1 MSDQPL
7 LDRPV
12 TRRAVLVGGG
22 LAGFAAF
29 LAACGTGGTQSTAP
43 TAGTPTTPGSTAT
56 TATTGPTATPAPPSA
71 TYGAELNWANWCCYM
86 DVDPAD
92 TTKWKTLEDFK
103 KKYGTTVKYKEIIDE
118 NEGFVATIAN
128 QIVAGQDPGWDI
140 ITVTDWMVAR
150 LVKLGWLEKFETV
163 NMPNFVANVR
173 DVYKAQDYD
182 AAMLYH
188 APWQTGMTGIGA
200 DTAKT
205 GEITSLKSLYED
217 DPRWH
222 GKVEFLTEMR
232 DAIGLSMLA
241 LGLDPR
247 TPTRDGCD
255 KAVALMKKAQAAK
268 TVRDVKGNAYTEDLA
283 AGVAVLVMAWSGD
296 IVGLQAEKPN
306 LKFIFP
312 TEGVMF
318 WTDNTCIPKGAV
330 HKGTA
335 ELMIDYCYV
344 PEHAAQI
351 EAGVAYIT
359 PVKGV
364 QEIFAA
370 SADNKALAT
379 DPLRFPPAE
388 LEPKLVPFGIL
399 NEADE
404 KYFNQQFATVIG
416 V

>member
-12 TRRAVLVGGG
+12 TRRAVLVGGS
-22 LAGFAAF
+22 LAGFSAF
-29 LAACGTGGTQSTAP
+29 LAACGTQGTASSPTPGQTATAP
-43 TAGTPTTPGSTAT
+43 PAGTPAATSAPPTTP
-56 TATTGPTATPAPPSA
+56 PVRA
-71 TYGAELNWANWCCYM
+71 TYSTELNWANWCCYL

-92 TTKWKTLEDFK
+92 KTKWKTLEDFK
-103 KKYGTTVKYKEIIDE
+103 KKYGTTVNYKEVIDA

-150 LVKLGWLEKFETV
+150 LIRLGWLEKFETA

-173 DVYKAQDYD
+173 DVYKAQTWD
-182 AAMLYH
+182 AAMAYH

-200 DTAKT
+200 DTTKT
-205 GEITSLKSLYED
+205 GEITSVKSLFED

-247 TPTRDGCD
+247 TPTRDGAD
-255 KAVALMKKAQAAK
+255 KAVALMKRAQAAK

-296 IVGLQAEKPN
+296 IVGLQAEAPN

-318 WTDNTCIPKGAV
+318 WTDNVCIPKGAV

-335 ELMIDYCYV
+335 ELLIDYCYV
-344 PEHAAQI
+344 PENAAQI
-351 EAGVAYIT
+351 EAGVAYVT

-379 DPLRFPPAE
+379 DPLRFPPAG

-399 NEADE
+399 SDE
-404 KYFNQQFATVIG
+404 DETYFNEQFATVIG
-416 V
+416 D